1 MVSNKCV
8 AMILAGGEGKRLAP
22 LTAKLA
28 KPAVPFGGRY
38 RIIDFP
44 LSNCKNSG
52 IQSIGVLTQYRA
64 ESLHSHLEDGACW
77 MPEEATSNQFKL
89 LPPSPEHKDGYTG
102 TADAIYK
109 NIAYLDAQQ
118 PENVLI
124 LSGDHIYNMDY
135 RELLDVHV
143 STGAQATISVKEV
156 PWKEAHR
163 FGIMH
168 TDDQQ
173 RVIGFE
179 EKPAEPASNL
189 ASLGIY
195 LFRWETL
202 RSYLIQDAAD
212 PQSTHDFGKDI
223 IPNMLADQIELYAC
237 PYTGYWRDVG
247 TVDSLWE
254 AHMDL
259 LDNGLTIDTEAWP
272 MHSKA
277 ALEGLI
283 SYKDPFATVTQ
294 SVIPSGCSIV
304 GDLTRSVLFH
314 GVQIGRGS
322 EIENS
327 IIMTNVKIG
336 QNVKITRAIIGEG
349 SIIEDGAEIGSL
361 TGEITVIGADEL
373 FFSAQPTPLK
383 PHVLSKLY
391 SRQAVLET
399 VAAIGK

>member
-1 MVSNKCV
+1 MFSNECV

-52 IQSIGVLTQYRA
+52 IHSIGVLTQYRA

-77 MPEEATSNQFKL
+77 MPEEKEGRFTL
-89 LPPSPEHKDGYTG
+89 LPPSSEHKDGYTG

-109 NIAYLDAQQ
+109 NIAYLDALQ

-135 RELLDVHV
+135 RELLDVHT
-143 STGAQATISVKEV
+143 STGAHATISVKEV

-168 TDDQQ
+168 TDEQQ

-179 EKPAEPASNL
+179 EKPAKPASNL

-195 LFRWETL
+195 MFRWETL
-202 RSYLIQDAAD
+202 RDYLIEDAAD
-212 PQSTHDFGKDI
+212 AQSSHDFGKDI
-223 IPNMLADQIELYAC
+223 IPKMLKDQIELYAC
-237 PYTGYWRDVG
+237 PFNGYWRDVG

-259 LDNGLTIDTEAWP
+259 LDNGLTIDTDAWP
-272 MHSKA
+272 MQTKA
-277 ALEGLI
+277 VSGDLA
-283 SYKDPFATVTQ
+283 SYRDPFASVEQ
-294 SVIPSGCSIV
+294 SVIPHGCSV
-304 GDLTRSVLFH
+304 DGDLTRSVLFH

-322 EIENS
+322 EIEDS
-327 IIMTNVKIG
+327 IIMPNVKIG
-336 QNVKITRAIIGEG
+336 RNVKITRAIIGEG
-349 SIIEDGAEIGSL
+349 SIIEDGTVIGSSS
-361 TGEITVIGADEL
+361 GEITVIGADEL
-373 FFSAQPTPLK
+373 IFSTQPSSLK
-383 PHVLSKLY
+383 PHVLRQLYGRQTAVETAAAYSK
-391 SRQAVLET
+391 
-399 VAAIGK
+399 